1 VDGRDK
7 PGHDGEGVVF
17 APDTEGL
24 LDDFRAGEKRLS
36 PGKAP
41 GRLAPNAAGA
51 MMARG
56 RASRGAVEGSRGSVT
71 TIGNTTADA
80 FVKRP
85 PRDTRFFLVHGIDEG
100 LIHERVKRL
109 VEAAL
114 GGEGDPLRLTRLD
127 GDAVAR
133 DPGALVDEVYAISMF
148 GGSRAVW
155 IEAQARDLLPALA
168 PLFARP
174 PPDCAVIV
182 EAGSLRKGTALRTAF
197 ERADNAASIECYP
210 DDKRALAAVIE
221 AEARAAGLAI
231 APEARDYLIGLLGS
245 DRLTTRGEIAKLTLY
260 ARGKERIEVEDVE
273 AIVADAAPSGLDAAI
288 DAALLGDMAG
298 LEASARRYFADGGE
312 AGLLVIFLA
321 ARLTLLHKLRL
332 EMEGGRSFEAAMQ
345 TQAVR
350 ISPSGRAAL
359 AKEAERWSSSALSK
373 RLVAA
378 ATVAA
383 RVRRDPRL
391 ADILATRALWS
402 LASGLRARG

>member
-1 VDGRDK
+1 MRRRR
-7 PGHDGEGVVF
+7 
-17 APDTEGL
+17 GL
-24 LDDFRAGEKRLS
+24 A
-36 PGKAP
+36 
-41 GRLAPNAAGA
+41 
-51 MMARG
+51 
-56 RASRGAVEGSRGSVT
+56 GSVT
-71 TIGNTTADA
+71 TISNTTADA

-85 PRDTRFFLVHGIDEG
+85 PGETRFFLVHGIDEG
-100 LIHERVKRL
+100 LIHERVKGL

-114 GGEGDPLRLTRLD
+114 AGEADPLRLTRLD

-133 DPGALVDEVYAISMF
+133 DPGALADEVYAISMF

-155 IEAQARDLLPALA
+155 IEAQGLDVLPALA

-197 ERADNAASIECYP
+197 ETAENAASIECYP
-210 DDKRALAAVIE
+210 DDERALGKLIE
-221 AEARAAGLAI
+221 AEARAAGLAV
-231 APEARDYLIGLLGS
+231 APDARDYLVGLLGA
-245 DRLTTRGEIAKLTLY
+245 DRLTTRGEIGKLTLY

-273 AIVADAAPSGLDAAI
+273 AIVSNAAPSSLDAAI

-298 LEASARRYFADGGE
+298 LEASASRYFAEGGE
-312 AGLLVIFLA
+312 GGLLALFLGR
-321 ARLTLLHKLRL
+321 RLTLLRRIRVD
-332 EMEGGRSFEAAMQ
+332 MERGRSFEAAMQ

-350 ISPSGRAAL
+350 ISPSGRTAL
-359 AKEAERWSSSALSK
+359 GKQAERWSSSALSK

-378 ATVAA
+378 AALAA

-402 LASGLRARG
+402 LASGLRGRG